1 MKTPKLLL
9 IIAGSLAAI
18 AAVLIAVSCIPPS
31 GPEPEYVCAKN
42 GQPSSSGFKDTKKN
56 CPITSESLK
65 AHMAWEEGPFGRGK
79 YIMRQI
85 AVVSIFGAIGCAV
98 ASPIVKSKQNKK
110 LEK

>member
-31 GPEPEYVCAKN
+31 GPEPEYVCVKN
-42 GQPSSSGFKDTKKN
+42 GQPSSGFKDTKKN

-65 AHMAWEEGPFGRGK
+65 AHLEWEKGPFGKGK
-79 YIMRQI
+79 YTMRQI
-85 AVVSIFGAIGCAV
+85 SIVLLLGAIGCAI
-98 ASPIVKSKQNKK
+98 ASPIVKSSHKK
-110 LEK
+110 KSKK

>member
-31 GPEPEYVCAKN
+31 GPEPEYVCVKN
-42 GQPSSSGFKDTKKN
+42 GQPSSGFKDTKKN

-85 AVVSIFGAIGCAV
+85 AVVSILSAIGCAV
-98 ASPIVKSKQNKK
+98 ASPIVKSSQKK
-110 LEK
+110 KSKK

>member
-31 GPEPEYVCAKN
+31 GPEPEYVCVKN
-42 GQPSSSGFKDTKKN
+42 GQPSSGFKDTKKN

-65 AHMAWEEGPFGRGK
+65 AHMTWEEGP
-79 YIMRQI
+79 I
-85 AVVSIFGAIGCAV
+85 AVVSIFGAIGCAI
-98 ASPIVKSKQNKK
+98 ASPIVKPKQNKK